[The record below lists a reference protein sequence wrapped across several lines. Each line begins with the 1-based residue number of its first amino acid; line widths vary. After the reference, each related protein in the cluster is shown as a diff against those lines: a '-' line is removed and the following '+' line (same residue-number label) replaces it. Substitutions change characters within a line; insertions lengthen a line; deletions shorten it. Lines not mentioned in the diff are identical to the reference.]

1 MGCNMK
7 SAGIVTLGG
16 YYPHILDT
24 PLVYVQN
31 IEEEG
36 SRYKVHGRNICLR
49 REEEKLSI
57 DTVKFNEKNGER
69 ILDWVCR
76 YLFLMV
82 RAFKLISLLERC

>member
-1 MGCNMK
+1 MCVEQEILMGCNMK

-49 REEEKLSI
+49 KGGRKI
-57 DTVKFNEKNGER
+57 INRYGE
-69 ILDWVCR
+69 IQ
-76 YLFLMV
+76 
-82 RAFKLISLLERC
+82 